1 VRKAEAIWFLL
12 VLVLLVA
19 APFFFSAST
28 LTILLIYAMLAL
40 SLGLV
45 WGFGGILCFG
55 QAAFYGLGAYT
66 YAVAALNIGEST
78 IPMVLAILLPALLA
92 AVLGALMFYG
102 RISDVYLGVITLVVT
117 LIFFKFLNG
126 AAGEAYKIG
135 AARLG
140 GYNGIPGFQTLNVPG
155 MKDEYITGD
164 ALYAVVAVCLVL
176 AWGLCRWL
184 LASRFG
190 RICVA
195 IRENEL
201 RAQLLGYDVR
211 LIKTVLFT
219 VGGAIAG
226 LAGAFYASWAEIITP
241 NLFSLAQ
248 SAEIIIWV
256 IVGGVGTLV
265 GPILGAMLLALIKIQ
280 LGSQQTLNNLVVS
293 GTILVLVVL
302 LLPGGVLPAV
312 GRVIKRMFG
321 RGPVL
326 TSQASGLRSTI
337 SRTDSPSSAS
347 LGATSHTAS
356 AAPALSKRLRRS
368 HRA

>member
-1 VRKAEAIWFLL
+1 MSRREKWGFIFVLIAL
-12 VLVLLVA
+12 VI
-19 APFFFSAST
+19 APFIFNAST
-28 LTILLIYAMLAL
+28 LTIVLIYALLAL

-45 WGFGGILCFG
+45 WGYGGILCFG

-78 IPMVLAILLPALLA
+78 VPLLLALLVPALLA
-92 AVLGALMFYG
+92 ALLGALMFYG

-135 AARLG
+135 VARLG

-155 MKDEYITGD
+155 LRDSYITGD
-164 ALYAVVAVCLVL
+164 ALYAVVATSLVI
-176 AWGLCRWL
+176 AWVLCRWL
-184 LASRFG
+184 LGSRFG
-190 RICVA
+190 RVCVA

-211 LIKTVLFT
+211 LIKTALFT
-219 VGGAIAG
+219 IGGAIAG

-248 SAEIIIWV
+248 SAEILIWV
-256 IVGGVGTLV
+256 IVGGVGTLL
-265 GPILGAMLLALIKIQ
+265 GPILGAIILALLKIQ
-280 LGSQQTLNNLVVS
+280 LGSQQLLNNSVVS
-293 GTILVLVVL
+293 GAILILVVL

-312 GRVIKRMFG
+312 
-321 RGPVL
+321 
-326 TSQASGLRSTI
+326 
-337 SRTDSPSSAS
+337 
-347 LGATSHTAS
+347 
-356 AAPALSKRLRRS
+356 KRLFANSVKSKEQVLPKTSVRTRRG
-368 HRA
+368 